1 MEHSPTEGPRE
12 ISGVC
17 RYVSTETSEDM
28 LEAQNQDLQIDESE
42 DVDVTDEGNHKPMK
56 NEFGVMSDHGDNAPW
71 NNLPTRKSPIEQLL
85 EHRAMQGGLNGLHAA
100 TSPFQSALG
109 ITPSTLQS
117 IYANPVFH
125 QNLRTASVLQSRGI
139 TPQTLP
145 LLLPQN
151 QPLLNTTSKMVII

>member
-1 MEHSPTEGPRE
+1 M
-12 ISGVC
+12 
-17 RYVSTETSEDM
+17 
-28 LEAQNQDLQIDESE
+28 
-42 DVDVTDEGNHKPMK
+42 DVTADSPKNPKSELYENGENH
-56 NEFGVMSDHGDNAPW
+56 AW
-71 NNLPTRKSPIEQLL
+71 NLPSRKSPIEQLL
-85 EHRAMQGGLNGLHAA
+85 EHRAMQVNGGISGLQPSQ
-100 TSPFQSALG
+100 TPFQSALG

-151 QPLLNTTSKMVII
+151 QPLLNSTSKMVRFFGYNLEKHSDFLSISKASSLFLNIMSKFPLQRSTFLKHSVF